1 MGSFEIALASVVC
14 MLLLIYLGMHVA
26 IVLALVSF
34 IGVWII
40 RSFDAA
46 VLHLWGAASQT
57 LSDSVFAVVPL
68 YVLMGSLA
76 GVAGMGRDTYD
87 LAQRLIGGIRGSLG
101 IATVV
106 ANAIFAAVTG
116 VSVAS
121 ASIFAKLSVP
131 EMMRHGY
138 RASFAVGVVAGSSI
152 LGMLIP
158 PSVLMI
164 VYGIIAEQS
173 IGDLFIAGIGPGI
186 LMMFAFSVLILGLA
200 YGLPRTVFATDAASG
215 TAPTDAGSAVRHD
228 PGPVAPVRSLAGQ
241 AAPIAILISAVM
253 GGIYTGIFTAIEAA
267 AIGSLIALVIAVA
280 RRALD
285 WATFRNVLLETGNV
299 TAVVLFMIVGASM
312 YSKMLGV
319 SGLPTQMGQAISQME
334 ASYPMLI
341 AIYIAIVLV
350 LGTLIDSVSIM
361 LIMVPLFMV
370 LLAPFQIDLIW
381 FGIVT
386 IIAAEIGLL
395 TPPFGLSVFVVHSTL
410 ARADIPLRTVF
421 AGSSLFAATMF
432 VVLLLVVAFPS
443 IATWLVHVRH

>member
-1 MGSFEIALASVVC
+1 MTAFEIALASVLA

-40 RSFDAA
+40 RGDLDVA
-46 VLHLWGAASQT
+46 VFHLWAAASQSI
-57 LSDSVFAVVPL
+57 SDSVFAVVPL
-68 YVLMGSLA
+68 YILMGSLA

-87 LAQRLIGGIRGSLG
+87 LAHRLIGRVRGSLG
-101 IATVV
+101 IATVI

-138 RASFAVGVVAGSSI
+138 RAQFAVGVVAGSSI

-186 LMMFAFSVLILGLA
+186 AIVLTFAAMILVMA
-200 YGLPRTVFATDAASG
+200 YRFPSLVMESG
-215 TAPTDAGSAVRHD
+215 SFESEARAVRESD
-228 PGPVAPVRSLAGQ
+228 VPLWQQAGPVA
-241 AAPIAILISAVM
+241 ILVISVM
-253 GGIYTGIFTAIEAA
+253 GGIYTGIFTPIEAA
-267 AIGSLIALVIAVA
+267 AVGSLIALIVA
-280 RRALD
+280 MAKRALT
-285 WATFRNVLLETGNV
+285 WKSFGQVLLETGNV
-299 TAVVLFMIVGASM
+299 SAVVLFMIVGASM
-312 YSKMLGV
+312 YSRMLGV
-319 SGLPTQMGQAISQME
+319 SGLPTQIGSVITEMN
-334 ASYPMLI
+334 ASYAVLI
-341 AIYIAIVLV
+341 AIYIAIVLA

-361 LIMVPLFMV
+361 LIMVPLFSV
-370 LLAPFQIDLIW
+370 ILAPYNVDMIW

-386 IIAAEIGLL
+386 ILAAEIGLL

-410 ARADIPLRTVF
+410 ARADIPLKTVF
-421 AGSSLFAATMF
+421 IGSSYFAVAMF
-432 VVLLLVVAFPS
+432 VVLMVLVAFPQL
-443 IATWLVHVRH
+443 ATYLVHIRY

>member
-173 IGDLFIAGIGPGI
+173 IGDLFIAGIGP
-186 LMMFAFSVLILGLA
+186 
-200 YGLPRTVFATDAASG
+200 AS
-215 TAPTDAGSAVRHD
+215 
-228 PGPVAPVRSLAGQ
+228 
-241 AAPIAILISAVM
+241 
-253 GGIYTGIFTAIEAA
+253 
-267 AIGSLIALVIAVA
+267 
-280 RRALD
+280 
-285 WATFRNVLLETGNV
+285 
-299 TAVVLFMIVGASM
+299 
-312 YSKMLGV
+312 
-319 SGLPTQMGQAISQME
+319 
-334 ASYPMLI
+334 
-341 AIYIAIVLV
+341 
-350 LGTLIDSVSIM
+350 
-361 LIMVPLFMV
+361 
-370 LLAPFQIDLIW
+370 
-381 FGIVT
+381 
-386 IIAAEIGLL
+386 
-395 TPPFGLSVFVVHSTL
+395 
-410 ARADIPLRTVF
+410 
-421 AGSSLFAATMF
+421 
-432 VVLLLVVAFPS
+432 
-443 IATWLVHVRH
+443 